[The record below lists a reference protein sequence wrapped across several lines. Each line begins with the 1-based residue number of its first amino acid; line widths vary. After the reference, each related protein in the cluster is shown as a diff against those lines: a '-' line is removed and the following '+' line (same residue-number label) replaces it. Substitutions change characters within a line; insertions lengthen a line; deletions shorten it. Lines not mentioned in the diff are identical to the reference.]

1 MINRRSALL
10 GIFGLPSVA
19 LADFCLPPV
28 ALGESKP
35 AKPDTRP
42 PAIVFRSAAFCPP
55 CDRLFDDVKSGK
67 WDSFRWEFVTEG
79 TADYAQHAKRYGQRI
94 ESFPTIWWPES
105 GSKGFKADSYNPDQ
119 IRGVANWHS
128 RPVKAVAKSATYRT
142 RRTNWTWPGMTRDS
156 LKRHMNTH
164 PNHRGK
170 YSADWINRLPF
181 EHLKALH
188 SDDHERA
195 VPAKARR

>member
-10 GIFGLPSVA
+10 GIVGLPSVA

-28 ALGESKP
+28 ALGRTEP
-35 AKPDTRP
+35 AKPDNRP
-42 PAIVFRSAAFCPP
+42 PAIVFRSATYCPP
-55 CDRLFDDVKSGK
+55 CDRLAADVKSGQ
-67 WDSFRWEFVTEG
+67 WPAFRWEFVTEG
-79 TADYAQHAKRYGQRI
+79 TADYAKHAKQYGHRI

-105 GSKGFKADSYNPDQ
+105 GNKGFKADSYNPAQ
-119 IRGVANWHS
+119 IRGVANWHASPDKSVS
-128 RPVKAVAKSATYRT
+128 RPATYRT
-142 RRTNWTWPGMTRDS
+142 RRTNWTWPGTTRDS
-156 LKRHMNTH
+156 LQRHMLTH

-170 YSADWINRLPF
+170 YSGDWIKQLPF

-195 VPAKARR
+195 TVRRR